1 MNDNHCDACLKLSN
15 RLDALTDEKQKLV
28 AMLIKNNICPFGVQP
43 PGKALATCPSGFPGC
58 GCADELMLNP
68 YLDIG
73 QEDSPTDCPCGQP
86 ILYETFHRGPI
97 EPDGIEHHCT
107 CGRIWVGTSDPKV
120 LTMKWGS
127 KRKAGMC
134 SECGVNP
141 EPSYG
146 GWCPDCACGAESGC
160 PAKYGHEDEPCPHDW
175 CPHGGRSPR

>member
-1 MNDNHCDACLKLSN
+1 MPDVNDNHCDACLKLSN
-15 RLDALTDEKQKLV
+15 HLDALEDEKQKLV
-28 AMLIKNNICPFGVQP
+28 AMLIKNSICPFGVQP

-68 YLDIG
+68 YL
-73 QEDSPTDCPCGQP
+73 
-86 ILYETFHRGPI
+86 
-97 EPDGIEHHCT
+97 GIEQEEGVET
-107 CGRIWVGTSDPKV
+107 PA
-120 LTMKWGS
+120 L
-127 KRKAGMC
+127 C